1 MILGL
6 LELGSVQRQQDPKEL
21 ILFTSSMY
29 HYLGNVTSRHY
40 P

>member
-1 MILGL
+1 MIWGL

-21 ILFTSSMY
+21 ILLTSPVY
-29 HYLGNVTSRHY
+29 HYLGKWPWV